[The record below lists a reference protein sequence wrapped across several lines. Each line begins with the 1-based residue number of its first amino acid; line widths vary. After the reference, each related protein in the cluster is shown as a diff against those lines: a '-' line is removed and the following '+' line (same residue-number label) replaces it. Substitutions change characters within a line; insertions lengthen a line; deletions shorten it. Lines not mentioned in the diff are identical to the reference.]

1 MAGSVNKVILLG
13 NLGRDPDIRTMQNG
27 KKVCTFSI
35 ATSNSWKDKET
46 GEKKEKTEWHRVVVF
61 NEGLVDVVEN
71 YVKKGS
77 KLYIEGSLQ
86 TRKWTDDSGTE
97 KYTTEV
103 IIQGYGGRI
112 DMISTKGSNGN
123 FSEESKD
130 SNQKK
135 TPEVNEEEK
144 KTDLSENNDSNQKK
158 TPEVNKEEKKTDS
171 SDELDDEIPF

>member
-1 MAGSVNKVILLG
+1 MASSVNKVILLG

-27 KKVCTFSI
+27 KKVCSFSI
-35 ATSNSWKDKET
+35 ATSDSWKDKET

-61 NEGLVDVVEN
+61 NEGLVGVVEN

-103 IIQGYGGRI
+103 IVQGYGARI
-112 DMISTKGSNGN
+112 DMLDTKSSAEN
-123 FSEESKD
+123 FSEENKD
-130 SNQKK
+130 SKQEATSDGPK
-135 TPEVNEEEK
+135 EEK
-144 KTDLSENNDSNQKK
+144 KTDG
-158 TPEVNKEEKKTDS
+158 PKEEKKTDS

>member
-35 ATSNSWKDKET
+35 ATSDSWKDKET
-46 GEKKEKTEWHRVVVF
+46 GEKKEKTEWHRVVIF
-61 NEGLVDVVEN
+61 NEGLVGVVEN

-103 IIQGYGGRI
+103 IVQGYGGRI
-112 DMISTKGSNGN
+112 DMLDGKNNNNKDIPEEPKNMSEKSENLKQDSTNQESTKDAK
-123 FSEESKD
+123 SESLD
-130 SNQKK
+130 
-135 TPEVNEEEK
+135 
-144 KTDLSENNDSNQKK
+144 D
-158 TPEVNKEEKKTDS
+158 
-171 SDELDDEIPF
+171 LDDEIPF

>member
-13 NLGRDPDIRTMQNG
+13 NLGQDPDIRTMQNG

-35 ATSNSWKDKET
+35 ATSNSWKDKDT

-61 NEGLVDVVEN
+61 NEGLVGIVEN
-71 YVKKGS
+71 YIKKGT

-103 IIQGYGGRI
+103 VIQGYGGRI
-112 DMISTKGSNGN
+112 DIVSAKGNN
-123 FSEESKD
+123 QEQSE
-130 SNQKK
+130 NQD
-135 TPEVNEEEK
+135 V
-144 KTDLSENNDSNQKK
+144 LENNDVAKK
-158 TPEVNKEEKKTDS
+158 AIDPKDNKEQSIDDK
-171 SDELDDEIPF
+171 SDNLNEEDIPF

>member
-13 NLGRDPDIRTMQNG
+13 NLGQDPDIRTMQNG

-61 NEGLVDVVEN
+61 NEGLVGVVEN
-71 YVKKGS
+71 YIKKGT

-97 KYTTEV
+97 KYTTEIV
-103 IIQGYGGRI
+103 IQGYGGRI
-112 DMISTKGSNGN
+112 DIVSAKGNN
-123 FSEESKD
+123 QEQSE
-130 SNQKK
+130 NQD
-135 TPEVNEEEK
+135 V
-144 KTDLSENNDSNQKK
+144 LENNDVAKK
-158 TPEVNKEEKKTDS
+158 AIDSKDKKEQSIDDKSDNLKEED
-171 SDELDDEIPF
+171 IPF